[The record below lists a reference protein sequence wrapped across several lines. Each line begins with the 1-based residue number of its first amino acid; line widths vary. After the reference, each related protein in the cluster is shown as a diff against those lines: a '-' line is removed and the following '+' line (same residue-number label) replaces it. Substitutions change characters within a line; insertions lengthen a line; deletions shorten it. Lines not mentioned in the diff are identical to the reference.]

1 MRTIVY
7 NYLKVHKTTLDTTMK
22 ATTDIP
28 QLKKTMTD
36 NITSIYA
43 SILASSKTLGENI
56 YSFSEIFA
64 DSPAGMK
71 KLFDRNEKN
80 FKKYVGPFVDDLII
94 TQSKQFGY
102 NPEDVKKQLTNSTEQ
117 TTTKTETNPA
127 TTETTT
133 KPTTTP
139 TTTETPATQQNAG
152 YLANPN
158 DNKIFEEAEPD
169 PAAAKKQAD
178 QFQKLKDSMIKWFD
192 FAIYKK
198 MNETLKQNA
207 KTNKTEGG
215 ALEDKIKNMKS
226 TKNTDS
232 VNKMMNAIT
241 ELDMGKL
248 KQIRDIVGLDV
259 NSAPL

>member
-1 MRTIVY
+1 
-7 NYLKVHKTTLDTTMK
+7 MK

-43 SILASSKTLGENI
+43 SILASSKTLGENV
-56 YSFSEIFA
+56 YSFGEIFA

-71 KLFDRNEKN
+71 KLFDKNEKN
-80 FKKYVGPFVDDLII
+80 FNKYVGPFVDDLII

-102 NPEDVKKQLTNSTEQ
+102 NPEEVKKQLTTKTEQ
-117 TTTKTETNPA
+117 TTTTKAETKPP

-139 TTTETPATQQNAG
+139 TTTETPVAQQNAG
-152 YLANPN
+152 YLTNPN
-158 DNKIFEEAEPD
+158 DNKIFEEVDPD

-192 FAIYKK
+192 FAVYKK
-198 MNETLKQNA
+198 MNETLKENA

-232 VNKMMNAIT
+232 VNKVIDAIT
-241 ELDMGKL
+241 QLDMGKL
-248 KQIRDIVGLDV
+248 KQVRDIVGLNKD
-259 NSAPL
+259 SAPL